1 MTAHLSDLVVELAAV
16 WLVFVTVGCA
26 WRVERLVDRV
36 QVLEQLAHPPPNRA
50 QCPQCGDQPAAA
62 TTTTRGHRP

>member
-1 MTAHLSDLVVELAAV
+1 MADLVVELASG
-16 WLVFVTVGCA
+16 WLLFVMVLCA
-26 WRVERLVDRV
+26 WRLEGLVDRV

-50 QCPQCGDQPAAA
+50 ECPKCGDQPAAA